1 MQAKPP
7 TYMVILKNTT
17 KITKKMIATFCHSRN
32 APVWSQSIAYKDMKI
47 NFDCI
52 LGLIRLI
59 NFNPINQ
66 NLTY

>member
-1 MQAKPP
+1 
-7 TYMVILKNTT
+7 
-17 KITKKMIATFCHSRN
+17 MIATFCHSRN

-52 LGLIRLI
+52 FKLGLIKLI